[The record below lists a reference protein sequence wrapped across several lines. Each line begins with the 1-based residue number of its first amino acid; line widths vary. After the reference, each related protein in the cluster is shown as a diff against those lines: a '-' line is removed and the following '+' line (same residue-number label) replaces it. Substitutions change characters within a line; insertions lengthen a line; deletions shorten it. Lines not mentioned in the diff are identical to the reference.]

1 MSWPAVRTLMRNVFR
16 RSDIVI
22 TVYSLDNDASSS
34 KPQTSVADM
43 FSRGEKSKEKA
54 KSKEKEKSK
63 KSPAK
68 KKSVGFGWSTSNPL
82 PDVFTEVRV
91 HLVDGVEDAET
102 LGRYLEAYGGE
113 LVPEQSEATHVVYPD
128 GASTKKFR
136 YKNSTIKHVKSSWL
150 EDSIKLK
157 TLQDERLYKVK
168 EKK

>member
-1 MSWPAVRTLMRNVFR
+1 MRNVFR

-43 FSRGEKSKEKA
+43 FSRGEKSKENQKEKE
-54 KSKEKEKSK
+54 KSKEKRESK

-113 LVPEQSEATHVVYPD
+113 LVSEQSEATHVVYPD

-136 YKNSTIKHVKSSWL
+136 SKNSTIKHVKSSWL

-168 EKK
+168 EQK